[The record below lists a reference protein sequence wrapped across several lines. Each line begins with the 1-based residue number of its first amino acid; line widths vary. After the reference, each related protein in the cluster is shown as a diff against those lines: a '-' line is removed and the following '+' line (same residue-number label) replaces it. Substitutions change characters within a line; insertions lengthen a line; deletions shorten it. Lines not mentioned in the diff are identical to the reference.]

1 MADDKAKDNTMNHD
15 IRDFRQ
21 PMVTSIGIMLGF
33 LMNFLAQWAISDD
46 DEAAAIQTVADGV
59 VALTLLI
66 GIGLMIFVLFKLLT
80 NRYDTA
86 NAGIYYQGI
95 FRWYMAAIIIAF
107 GGLAAALFI

>member
-1 MADDKAKDNTMNHD
+1 MSDKDTPMNND

-33 LMNFLAQWAISDD
+33 LMNFLAQWAIADD
-46 DEAAAIQTVADGV
+46 DQPAIQTVADGI
-59 VALTLLI
+59 VAVTLLV

-86 NAGIYYQGI
+86 NAGVYYQGI
-95 FRWYMAAIIIAF
+95 FRWYMAAIIVSF
-107 GGLAAALFI
+107 SGLAAALFI

>member
-1 MADDKAKDNTMNHD
+1 MSDPKDTSMNHD

-33 LMNFLAQWAISDD
+33 LMNFLAQWAIADD
-46 DEAAAIQTVADGV
+46 DHPAIQSVADGV
-59 VALTLLI
+59 VALTLVI

-80 NRYDTA
+80 NRYDIT

-95 FRWYMAAIIIAF
+95 FRWYMAAILVSF
-107 GGLAAALFI
+107 GGLVAALFI

>member
-1 MADDKAKDNTMNHD
+1 MSDPKDTQMNND

-33 LMNFLAQWAISDD
+33 LMNFLAQWAIAD
-46 DEAAAIQTVADGV
+46 DEEAAIQTLADGL
-59 VALTLLI
+59 VAITLLV
-66 GIGLMIFVLFKLLT
+66 GIALMIFVLFKLLT

-86 NAGIYYQGI
+86 NAGLYYQGI
-95 FRWYMAAIIIAF
+95 FRWYMAAIIVAF

>member
-1 MADDKAKDNTMNHD
+1 MSDPKDLSMNHD

-21 PMVTSIGIMLGF
+21 PMVTSIGIILGF
-33 LMNFLAQWAISDD
+33 LMNFLAQWAIAD
-46 DEAAAIQTVADGV
+46 DEEAAIQTLADGI
-59 VALTLLI
+59 VAITLLI

-86 NAGIYYQGI
+86 NAGSYYQRI
-95 FRWYMAAIIIAF
+95 FRWYMASIIVSF

>member
-1 MADDKAKDNTMNHD
+1 MADNETKDTSMNHD

-33 LMNFLAQWAISDD
+33 LMNFLAQWAIADD
-46 DEAAAIQTVADGV
+46 DSAAIQTIADAV
-59 VALTLLI
+59 VAITLLV
-66 GIGLMIFVLFKLLT
+66 GIGLMIFTLFKLLS

-86 NAGIYYQGI
+86 NAGRYYQGI
-95 FRWYMAAIIIAF
+95 FRWYMAAIIVSF

>member
-1 MADDKAKDNTMNHD
+1 MSDHKDTQINND

-33 LMNFLAQWAISDD
+33 LMNFLAQWAIADD
-46 DEAAAIQTVADGV
+46 DQAAIQTLADGL
-59 VALTLLI
+59 VAVTLLV

-86 NAGIYYQGI
+86 NAGMYYQGI
-95 FRWYMAAIIIAF
+95 FRWYMVSIIVSF

>member
-1 MADDKAKDNTMNHD
+1 MADNNTKDTSMNHD

-46 DEAAAIQTVADGV
+46 EHPAIQSLADGL
-59 VALTLLI
+59 VAGTLLI

-86 NAGIYYQGI
+86 NAGLYYQSI
-95 FRWYMAAIIIAF
+95 FKWYMAAIIVSF
-107 GGLAAALFI
+107 GGLAAALFV

>member
-1 MADDKAKDNTMNHD
+1 MSDPQDKQMNND

-33 LMNFLAQWAISDD
+33 LMNFLAQWAIADD
-46 DEAAAIQTVADGV
+46 DSSAIQTSADAIVAI
-59 VALTLLI
+59 TLLV
-66 GIGLMIFVLFKLLT
+66 GIGLMIFTLFKLLT

-86 NAGIYYQGI
+86 NAGLYYQGI
-95 FRWYMAAIIIAF
+95 FRWYMAAIIISF